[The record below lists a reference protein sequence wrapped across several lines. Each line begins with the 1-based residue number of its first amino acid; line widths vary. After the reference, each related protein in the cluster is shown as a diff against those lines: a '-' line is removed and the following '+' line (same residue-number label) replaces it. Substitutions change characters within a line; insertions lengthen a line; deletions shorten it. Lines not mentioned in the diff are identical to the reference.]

1 MNIIILFDY
10 ITSKCF
16 NFFMQIILK
25 KKDINEFNKVLDTKD
40 INMSLADLFI
50 SFIEEYMSN
59 PPKIKNLDDENLIK
73 EEILNNFLK
82 TMEIDSTNSENKR
95 IIDSFIVP
103 GIKLLSSK
111 IYEENPYLKN
121 IKIPSKKFGNL
132 SLKTLNYEPF
142 ELFIFDDIKVDENS
156 YFKETSSIGFFKNSY
171 RFPALFEKNTIW
183 MSINPN
189 EIETMKKSINEAFG
203 KTLVYGL
210 GLGYF
215 EYMISLKK
223 EVDSILIIE
232 KNHQIIELFE
242 KEILPQFE
250 FKNKIEIIETDAFEF
265 SKKNDL
271 NDFDFVF
278 VDLWH
283 NPLDGIKPYV
293 YFKNIEN
300 KFPKVRFSY
309 WLEEGLLAYLRRC
322 LISLIDEE
330 INGSQDSDYLKAES
344 ESDNLINSLHF
355 LLKNTKI
362 NSFEE
367 IKKLLS
373 NDSLKSFAKNL

>member
-50 SFIEEYMSN
+50 CFIEEYMSN
-59 PPKIKNLDDENLIK
+59 PPKIKNLDDEKLIK

-156 YFKETSSIGFFKNSY
+156 YFKEISSIGFFKNSY
-171 RFPALFEKNTIW
+171 RFPALFEKNIIW

-250 FKNKIEIIETDAFEF
+250 FKNKIETIETDAFEF

-362 NSFEE
+362 NSFED

-373 NDSLKSFAKNL
+373 DDSLKSFAKNL